1 MYICL
6 HIYIN
11 MNIYIYTYLENA
23 KKGRIWDH
31 MVNNGYIMRVLWD
44 SHDIIL
50 GGSPRLDGIS

>member
-1 MYICL
+1 MFAYI
-6 HIYIN
+6 YKYEY
-11 MNIYIYTYLENA
+11 IYIYTYFENA